1 MEPAPPFG
9 QDRFMTFPEEDSPRP
24 AKKLF
29 SPPVLDALGVE
40 ELTAYITAL
49 EEEITR
55 VRQAIAAK
63 QAHAAAAASFFK
75 PKD

>member
-1 MEPAPPFG
+1 M
-9 QDRFMTFPEEDSPRP
+9 
-24 AKKLF
+24 
-29 SPPVLDALGVE
+29 E